1 MYINDIEKVGGS
13 IKKYRNEWKY
23 SLTNMELSLLKS
35 RLSKV
40 MELDPHT
47 PSKGR
52 YIIHSLY
59 FDDYKD
65 TSVYTTDSGL
75 LKRFKWRIRF
85 YDEDLNYIV
94 LEKKEK
100 LNSRCHKKNCR
111 LTLEEYKKIVT
122 GSITDI
128 VYDTEKKLIKELA
141 RDMMIYDY
149 RPKVIIDYERI
160 AYVEEITNVRI
171 TFDMKISASYDL
183 EHFLDGNYTKY
194 YINPSG
200 INVLEVKFDDI
211 LPSYIRKIVESYG
224 FKQTSF
230 SKYYYGRKIIDSYM
244 R

>member
-1 MYINDIEKVGGS
+1 MGEI

-23 SLTNMELSLLKS
+23 SLTNQELSLLKS
-35 RLSKV
+35 RISEV

-47 PSKGR
+47 PAKGR

-75 LKRFKWRIRF
+75 SKRFKWRIRY

-94 LEKKEK
+94 LERKEK
-100 LNSRCHKKNCR
+100 LASRCHKKSCR
-111 LTLEEYKKIVT
+111 LTLEEYEKIVF
-122 GSITDI
+122 GNITDL
-128 VYDTEKKLIKELA
+128 VYETDKKLIKELA
-141 RDMMIYDY
+141 RDMLVYDY

-183 EHFLDGNYTKY
+183 EHFIDGDYTRF

-200 INVLEVKFDDI
+200 INVLEVKFDEI

-230 SKYYYGRKIIDSYM
+230 SKYYYGRRILDSYM

>member
-1 MYINDIEKVGGS
+1 MQEKRGES

-23 SLTNMELSLLKS
+23 SLTNGEMSLLKS
-35 RLSKV
+35 RISEI
-40 MELDPHT
+40 MNLDPHT
-47 PSKGR
+47 PACGR

-65 TSVYTTDSGL
+65 MSVYTTDAGL
-75 LKRFKWRIRF
+75 SKRFKWRIRY
-85 YDEDLNYIV
+85 YDEDLSYIV
-94 LEKKEK
+94 LERKEK
-100 LNSRCHKKNCR
+100 LSSRCHKKSCR
-111 LTLEEYKKIVT
+111 ITIDEYKKIVT
-122 GSITDI
+122 GNIADI
-128 VYDTEKKLIKELA
+128 LYDTDKKLIKELA
-141 RDMMIYDY
+141 RDVMFYNY
-149 RPKVIIDYERI
+149 KPKIIIDYERI
-160 AYVEEITNVRI
+160 AYVEELINVRI

-183 EHFLDGNYTKY
+183 ENFLKGNYIKY

-200 INVLEVKFDDI
+200 MNVLEVKFDDI

>member
-1 MYINDIEKVGGS
+1 MGEN

-23 SLTNMELSLLKS
+23 SLTNQELSLLKS
-35 RLSKV
+35 RVAEV

-47 PSKGR
+47 PEKGR
-52 YIIHSLY
+52 YLIHSLY

-65 TSVYTTDSGL
+65 TSLYTTDSGL
-75 LKRFKWRIRF
+75 SKRFKWRIRY

-94 LEKKEK
+94 LERKEK
-100 LNSRCHKKNCR
+100 LESRCHKKSCK
-111 LTLEEYKKIVT
+111 LTVDEYEKIVS
-122 GSITDI
+122 GDI
-128 VYDTEKKLIKELA
+128 MDLVYDTEKKLIKELA
-141 RDMMIYDY
+141 RDIMFYNY
-149 RPKVIIDYERI
+149 EPKVIIDYERI

-183 EHFLDGNYTKY
+183 EHFLDGDYAKFY
-194 YINPSG
+194 VNPSG
-200 INVLEVKFDDI
+200 VNVLEVKFDDI
-211 LPSYIRKIVESYG
+211 LPSYIRKVVESYG

>member
-1 MYINDIEKVGGS
+1 MGEN

-23 SLTNMELSLLKS
+23 SLTNQELSLLKS
-35 RLSKV
+35 RISEV
-40 MELDPHT
+40 MELDSHT
-47 PSKGR
+47 PAKGR

-75 LKRFKWRIRF
+75 SKRFKWRIRY

-94 LEKKEK
+94 LERKEK
-100 LNSRCHKKNCR
+100 LASRCHKKSCR
-111 LTLEEYKKIVT
+111 LTLEEYEKIVT
-122 GSITDI
+122 GNITDL
-128 VYDTEKKLIKELA
+128 VYETDKKLIKELA
-141 RDMMIYDY
+141 RDMLLYDY

-183 EHFLDGNYTKY
+183 EHFIDGDYTRF

-200 INVLEVKFDDI
+200 INVLEVKFDEI

-230 SKYYYGRKIIDSYM
+230 SKYYYGRRILDSYM

>member
-1 MYINDIEKVGGS
+1 MGEN

-23 SLTNMELSLLKS
+23 SLSNQELSLLKS
-35 RLSKV
+35 RISEV

-47 PSKGR
+47 PEKGR
-52 YIIHSLY
+52 YVIHSLY
-59 FDDYKD
+59 FDDHKD

-75 LKRFKWRIRF
+75 SKRFKWRIRY

-94 LEKKEK
+94 LERKEK
-100 LNSRCHKKNCR
+100 IDSRCHKKSCK
-111 LTLEEYKKIVT
+111 LTLEEYEAIIS
-122 GSITDI
+122 GNITDF
-128 VYDTEKKLIKELA
+128 VYDTDKKLIKELA
-141 RDMMIYDY
+141 RDMMLYGY

-183 EHFLDGNYTKY
+183 EHFIDGDYTRY

>member
-1 MYINDIEKVGGS
+1 MQEKRGES

-23 SLTNMELSLLKS
+23 SLTNGEMSLLKS
-35 RLSKV
+35 RISEI
-40 MELDPHT
+40 MNLDPHT
-47 PSKGR
+47 PACGR

-65 TSVYTTDSGL
+65 MSVYTTDAGL
-75 LKRFKWRIRF
+75 SKRFKWRIRY
-85 YDEDLNYIV
+85 YDEDLSYIV
-94 LEKKEK
+94 LERKEK
-100 LNSRCHKKNCR
+100 LSSRCHKKSCR
-111 LTLEEYKKIVT
+111 ITIDEYKKIVT
-122 GSITDI
+122 GNIADI
-128 VYDTEKKLIKELA
+128 LYDTDKKLIK
-141 RDMMIYDY
+141 
-149 RPKVIIDYERI
+149 VI
-160 AYVEEITNVRI
+160 NVRI

-183 EHFLDGNYTKY
+183 ENFLKGNYIKY

-200 INVLEVKFDDI
+200 MNVLEVKFDDI